1 MSKETVVGGN
11 GGVLNEA
18 NKMPVQEQKSLENNE
33 GMYYVYFLV
42 IKVLLIFY
50 NLLTDRHVLHT
61 YKEVTVRKKCKL
73 KFSSSSLNKKRT
85 FSQFKFTPYSK
96 EN

>member
-42 IKVLLIFY
+42 IKVLL
-50 NLLTDRHVLHT
+50 TDRHVLHT
-61 YKEVTVRKKCKL
+61 YI
-73 KFSSSSLNKKRT
+73 
-85 FSQFKFTPYSK
+85 
-96 EN
+96 

>member
-33 GMYYVYFLV
+33 GMYYVYFFIWLRQKNAESLSV
-42 IKVLLIFY
+42 ITMIHC
-50 NLLTDRHVLHT
+50 TTTEAR
-61 YKEVTVRKKCKL
+61 
-73 KFSSSSLNKKRT
+73 
-85 FSQFKFTPYSK
+85 FSQITGQTIHHKDQIH
-96 EN
+96 

>member
-61 YKEVTVRKKCKL
+61 YIWIISILPKWFHRNDKS
-73 KFSSSSLNKKRT
+73 FSRESLLYEIAVNS
-85 FSQFKFTPYSK
+85 FV
-96 EN
+96 